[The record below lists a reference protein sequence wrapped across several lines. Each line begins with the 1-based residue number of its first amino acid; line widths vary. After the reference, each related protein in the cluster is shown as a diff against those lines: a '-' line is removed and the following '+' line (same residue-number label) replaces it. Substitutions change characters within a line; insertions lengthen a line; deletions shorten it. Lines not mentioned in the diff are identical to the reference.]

1 MLSTSGRV
9 AMDVPFFNANVE
21 LFRSLRGRLM
31 TLSGMTSPNSAL
43 LDRVNRSKKST
54 PVAPGLV
61 MMIGY
66 DDSSISPRL
75 F

>member
-1 MLSTSGRV
+1 
-9 AMDVPFFNANVE
+9 
-21 LFRSLRGRLM
+21 M

-43 LDRVNRSKKST
+43 LDRANRSKKST